1 MMQTSEQTMLSGSF
15 GLVRQ
20 LGHVVED
27 IRSSISEWEKQGVGP
42 WLWMRNVQLPCTFR
56 GEASKPVIDVAL
68 SYQGDMQIELIQQ
81 INKAPSP
88 YLATVESGSYGLH
101 HHAFLCAN
109 IHKDVKKATEQ
120 GLTMV
125 CDIRMMGSRYVYLQS
140 KQVGEN
146 AYYEFLP
153 ASLMMKTMI
162 RRGIAAS
169 KRWQGGGEPM
179 VIDMKNLATLVASL
193 PAVCKVWLGR

>member
-1 MMQTSEQTMLSGSF
+1 M
-15 GLVRQ
+15 
-20 LGHVVED
+20 VED
-27 IRSSISEWEKQGVGP
+27 IRSSIDDWEKQGVGP
-42 WLWMRNVQLPCTFR
+42 WLWMRNVKLPCTFK
-56 GEASKPVIDVAL
+56 GEPSHPVIDVAL

-81 INKAPSP
+81 INDAPSP
-88 YLATVESGSYGLH
+88 YLATVEEGSYGLH

-109 IHKDVKKATEQ
+109 IHKDVDKAAAQ
-120 GLTMV
+120 GLAMV

-140 KQVGEN
+140 TQAGED
-146 AYYEFLP
+146 AYFEFLP

-179 VIDMKNLATLVASL
+179 VIDLKTPVSLLGSL
-193 PAVCKVWLGR
+193 PAVLRVWLAR